1 MSFMIGG
8 LKRFASKWAISRKR
22 PNHRRRAFAYV
33 YFLTTM
39 MLVGIMGLS
48 GLTIARIQFRS
59 SQGTSDVT
67 EARLYAQSAIEL
79 GMAMIQQDSVWRT
92 NLGGGAWF
100 TNQVIGAGTMSLVVT
115 IVADADA
122 IADNNPVVLI
132 GTGVNGDAQHRMEVT
147 LTALSDLGGMVISP
161 ASWQRTG
168 I

>member
-1 MSFMIGG
+1 MS
-8 LKRFASKWAISRKR
+8 KRAISRR
-22 PNHRRRAFAYV
+22 SPNHRPRAFAYV

-48 GLTIARIQFRS
+48 GLTIARIHFRS

-100 TNQVIGAGTMSLVVT
+100 TNQVIGAGTMGLVV
-115 IVADADA
+115 DDDYY
-122 IADNNPVVLI
+122 ADNVGTFTVALHVPEPPVVALLVLGI
-132 GTGVNGDAQHRMEVT
+132 GFI
-147 LTALSDLGGMVISP
+147 MVRRRLRREQP
-161 ASWQRTG
+161 TD
-168 I
+168 

>member
-8 LKRFASKWAISRKR
+8 PKRFARKRAISRKR

-48 GLTIARIQFRS
+48 GVTIARIQFRS

-100 TNQVIGAGTMSLVVT
+100 TNQAIGDGTMSLNVS
-115 IVADADA
+115 IVADGDGN
-122 IADNNPVVLI
+122 ADNNPVILI
-132 GTGVNGDAQHRMEVT
+132 GMGVKDEAQHRMEVT

-161 ASWQRTG
+161 ESWQRTG
-168 I
+168 A